1 MNRKDTTEKPE
12 VRAAE
17 TISATQ
23 TTAKTAAPAAV
34 SKTASAPEKTWK
46 NAAAYSISKET
57 FRAELD
63 ELLEIGFHTDF
74 ESAPV
79 DTLYKAIATL
89 IKKQLKRRRFE
100 FEKARRKTEK
110 TKADTKK
117 IY

>member
-1 MNRKDTTEKPE
+1 MRKSTNTTIKSMNRKDTTEKPE

-89 IKKQLKRRRFE
+89 INKQLKRRRF
-100 FEKARRKTEK
+100 
-110 TKADTKK
+110 
-117 IY
+117 